1 MIIKTIDERKS
12 WDSFF
17 NAVGS
22 PSFHQSWAWG
32 QLQKSLGYQI
42 LRLGIYDK
50 GKLIAIALT
59 IKICSKRGNFLFVPH
74 GPLFNIPSSQLSVS
88 IKEKDISFVTAGLK
102 ALTDYLK
109 KCAHDDGFSFIRI
122 APVFTNNAV
131 HNEIFASLD
140 YHKSPIYIHAETMWA
155 VDLTGSEE
163 SLLQNMRK
171 TTRYLIR
178 KGIRDGINVRKIVS
192 SDAVDDFWKLYKE
205 TFTREQFTPFPKS
218 YIKSEFEAFHE
229 DKGAVFFF
237 GDIPSKFAQEGT
249 SPTQAASLVLFT
261 NSTGY
266 YHQGASIHT
275 QYPVA
280 YVLQWYSMLESKR
293 RGCKYY
299 NFYGI
304 YNPGRTPV
312 AWKGLTLFKQG
323 FGGFKI
329 DYLPTQDFVV
339 SKAGYFIS
347 YTIDKYLAW
356 RRGI

>member
-1 MIIKTIDERKS
+1 MIIKEINDRKR

-32 QLQKSLGYQI
+32 QLQKALGYQI
-42 LRLGIYDK
+42 LRLGVYDK
-50 GKLIAIALT
+50 DKLIAIALT
-59 IKICSKRGNFLFVPH
+59 IKIRSKRGNFLFIPH
-74 GPLFNIPSSQLSVS
+74 GPLFNIPASKLSVS
-88 IKEKDISFVTAGLK
+88 LQKNDIPFVTR
-102 ALTDYLK
+102 ALETITDYLK
-109 KCAHDDGFSFIRI
+109 KCATDEGFSFIRV
-122 APVFTNNAV
+122 APVLTDNLI
-131 HNEIFASLD
+131 HGEIFAGLG

-155 VDLTGSEE
+155 VDLADSEE
-163 SLLQNMRK
+163 LLLQKMRK

-178 KGIRDGINVRKIVS
+178 KGIRDGINIRKIAT
-192 SDAVDDFWKLYKE
+192 SDAVNDFWKLYKE
-205 TFTREQFTPFPKS
+205 TYTREQFTPFPKS
-218 YIKSEFEAFHE
+218 YIKAESEAFDE
-229 DKGAVFFF
+229 DKRAVFFF

-249 SPTQAASLVLFT
+249 SQTQAASLVLFT

-280 YVLQWYSMLESKR
+280 HVLQWYSMLESKR
-293 RGCKYY
+293 RGCRYY

-304 YNPGRTPV
+304 YKPGRTP
-312 AWKGLTLFKQG
+312 ASWKGLSLFKQG
-323 FGGFKI
+323 FGGFEV
-329 DYLPTQDFVV
+329 DYLPTQDLVV
-339 SKAGYFIS
+339 SKAGYLIS